1 MSVPGHPVSLRH
13 GLLTPGAFVLFGIM
27 LAGLLAGLYR
37 FVFGLGAATN
47 LTNQYPWGLWIGID
61 VASGVAL
68 AAGGFTSAAVAHIFH
83 RRKYEVLVRPALL
96 TAMLGYTFAVIGL
109 LADLGRFYNI
119 WHPMLPGMWQG
130 NSVLFEVAMCVT
142 IYLNVLYIEFL
153 PVVCERFIGRVALP
167 GPLAAFNKIVD
178 RLLRAADATL
188 SKLMLVFI
196 VAGIMLSCM
205 HQSSLGSLLLIAP
218 YKVHPLWYTPVL
230 PLMFLLSAF
239 AAGFAMVVFESLL
252 ASWTFRRRP
261 ETRVLFDYSRFV
273 AVFLGIYGA
282 AKMTDLLVRE
292 EAGAVF
298 AGTLE
303 GNMFL
308 LEMCGGVL
316 LPFVLL
322 LFAEIRRSPLG
333 LLAASGLVVLGVLVN
348 RINVFLVAFR
358 PPYAEGRYF
367 PSIPEILVTAGL
379 IAALVLAYRVC
390 VTVFPVL
397 PSEGHAEGEQAEA
410 GRQSRLEG
418 VKSNVA

>member
-292 EAGAVF
+292 ETGAVF

-397 PSEGHAEGEQAEA
+397 PSEEHAEGEQAEA

-418 VKSNVA
+418 FKSNVA

>member
-153 PVVCERFIGRVALP
+153 PVICERFIGRVALP

-397 PSEGHAEGEQAEA
+397 PSEEHAEGEQAEA

-418 VKSNVA
+418 FKSNVA

>member
-397 PSEGHAEGEQAEA
+397 PSEEHAEGEQAEA

>member
-1 MSVPGHPVSLRH
+1 M
-13 GLLTPGAFVLFGIM
+13 
-27 LAGLLAGLYR
+27 
-37 FVFGLGAATN
+37 
-47 LTNQYPWGLWIGID
+47 
-61 VASGVAL
+61 
-68 AAGGFTSAAVAHIFH
+68 
-83 RRKYEVLVRPALL
+83 
-96 TAMLGYTFAVIGL
+96 
-109 LADLGRFYNI
+109 
-119 WHPMLPGMWQG
+119 
-130 NSVLFEVAMCVT
+130 
-142 IYLNVLYIEFL
+142 
-153 PVVCERFIGRVALP
+153 
-167 GPLAAFNKIVD
+167 
-178 RLLRAADATL
+178 
-188 SKLMLVFI
+188 
-196 VAGIMLSCM
+196 
-205 HQSSLGSLLLIAP
+205 
-218 YKVHPLWYTPVL
+218 
-230 PLMFLLSAF
+230 
-239 AAGFAMVVFESLL
+239 
-252 ASWTFRRRP
+252 
-261 ETRVLFDYSRFV
+261 
-273 AVFLGIYGA
+273 
-282 AKMTDLLVRE
+282 
-292 EAGAVF
+292 F

>member
-390 VTVFPVL
+390 VTIFPVL
-397 PSEGHAEGEQAEA
+397 PSEEHAEGEQAEA

>member
-1 MSVPGHPVSLRH
+1 MSVPGHPVSLRR

-397 PSEGHAEGEQAEA
+397 PSEEHAEGEQAEA

>member
-1 MSVPGHPVSLRH
+1 MSVPGHPVSLRR